1 MTIDLNSAAPVA
13 GESAMRI
20 RDILLR
26 SRGAFREDW
35 LSEKF
40 RYDRPR
46 AEEIAEAMELA
57 GYVYRDREREQ
68 RNNSTFPWYS
78 ATDAGRDFT
87 RASAAKRIK
96 RETATTAL
104 SEFIKRVQLVN
115 ANPKYLYS
123 VRRVVVFGSFLQHG
137 DRLGDVD
144 VAVDLKSRVT
154 FDKEHI
160 WVELFRRHARASGR
174 SFSTFYE
181 EIFWPRREVV
191 LMLKSRKRSIS
202 IQPWFSFVEM
212 EKPKNFR
219 YKVLLG
225 NADEVRR
232 ELAKARREQRASCEI
247 DLRESRQIRAGHS
260 AVPLIAES

>member
-96 RETATTAL
+96 RETATKA
-104 SEFIKRVQLVN
+104 
-115 ANPKYLYS
+115 
-123 VRRVVVFGSFLQHG
+123 
-137 DRLGDVD
+137 
-144 VAVDLKSRVT
+144 
-154 FDKEHI
+154 
-160 WVELFRRHARASGR
+160 LFRIHKAS
-174 SFSTFYE
+174 ST
-181 EIFWPRREVV
+181 RECQSQILV
-191 LMLKSRKRSIS
+191 LSSD
-202 IQPWFSFVEM
+202 
-212 EKPKNFR
+212 
-219 YKVLLG
+219 VLLFLEAFF
-225 NADEVRR
+225 NIETAWATLMWRWTSSPE
-232 ELAKARREQRASCEI
+232 
-247 DLRESRQIRAGHS
+247 
-260 AVPLIAES
+260 